1 VASPSGAVGSLWV
14 SVGHAAGERAVV
26 DVGEPRVASVSEPP
40 APSRVTLV
48 RKAAGPSPHPTPDI
62 GWGAPSQIQWQIKKR
77 PKLAAWPLNWNRS
90 LGPVFLHFWAKSVL
104 N

>member
-1 VASPSGAVGSLWV
+1 MAG
-14 SVGHAAGERAVV
+14 VGHAVGTRAVV
-26 DVGEPRVASVSEPP
+26 DVVEVRVASVSEPP
-40 APSRVTLV
+40 ANRRVTLV
-48 RKAAGPSPHPTPDI
+48 RKAAGPSPTPTPCL